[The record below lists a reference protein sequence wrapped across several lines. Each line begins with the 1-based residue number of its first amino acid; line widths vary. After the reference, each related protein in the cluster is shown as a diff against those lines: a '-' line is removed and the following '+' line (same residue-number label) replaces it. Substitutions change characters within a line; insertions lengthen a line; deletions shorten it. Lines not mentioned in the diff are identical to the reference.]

1 MAKLKRA
8 LPLLLAVLLLAVLFC
23 AMPRFAP
30 SEITLE
36 ELQASEAFQDAVDEL
51 AIPRLD
57 ITWGEP
63 VSYYKYL
70 PGVGEVVCV
79 PYLVCDTPD
88 VYPLHTQE
96 WRFFTGVLLWDAD
109 KEAPCSVP
117 RLARRDIQITASP
130 GPNLHIHR
138 PTGNTDSPDFIRVSV
153 TEERHLVYRDA
164 STGSERAAA
173 ETPVCLSVQAL
184 TRDSDGVPNAQ
195 HDLPLE
201 LSFTLYQRSLLP
213 TRSYT
218 VSMSATS
225 PYRVNVHR

>member
-23 AMPRFAP
+23 AMPRFSP
-30 SEITLE
+30 SGITLE
-36 ELQASEAFQDAVDEL
+36 DLQASEAFQDAVDEL

-63 VSYYKYL
+63 VSYYQHF

-88 VYPLHTQE
+88 VYPFSAQE

-109 KEAPCSVP
+109 KNAPCSVS
-117 RLARRDIQITASP
+117 RLALRDISLTAFP
-130 GPNLHIHR
+130 DPNLNIYL
-138 PTGNTDSPDFIRVSV
+138 PTSDTDSPDHIRIGVS
-153 TEERHLVYRDA
+153 EERHLVYRDA
-164 STGSERAAA
+164 STGSEQAAA
-173 ETPVCLSVQAL
+173 ESPVCLSVQ
-184 TRDSDGVPNAQ
+184 THMIDSDSVPNAQ